1 MKNKTIFWVL
11 VLVLVLPVFVHATTN
26 AAVIF
31 LLIEP
36 SARASAMGEAY
47 VAQVDDGF
55 AGYWNPG
62 AMAFNRKTQFA
73 SMYSNWFGK
82 IFNDMYYFHA
92 AGNQYVDGVGNL
104 GVNFTYMTYGSQNKT
119 DENAETI
126 YSFESYDLSIATT
139 YASQI
144 TQNIG
149 LGTTFK
155 FIMSDLDPEA
165 TKGLGLS
172 YAFDIGYKQ
181 KHIFTVSNLVFGFNL
196 QNIGPDIVYLD
207 DSNADPLPM
216 NFRMGFSFT
225 PVNSQLSKLTINADM
240 NKVLANSDPLYKRF
254 FTAWVDDNIYA
265 DFDSFNDFINSTEIR
280 EIVWSLGV
288 EYDYLNLLSL
298 RGCYIL
304 DRAGEL
310 KGPSFGA
317 GFHYDLNKY
326 LVKIDYSFQP
336 AGGLQDYNQTLSV
349 GVDF

>member
-1 MKNKTIFWVL
+1 
-11 VLVLVLPVFVHATTN
+11 
-26 AAVIF
+26 
-31 LLIEP
+31 
-36 SARASAMGEAY
+36 
-47 VAQVDDGF
+47 
-55 AGYWNPG
+55 
-62 AMAFNRKTQFA
+62 
-73 SMYSNWFGK
+73 
-82 IFNDMYYFHA
+82 
-92 AGNQYVDGVGNL
+92 
-104 GVNFTYMTYGSQNKT
+104 
-119 DENAETI
+119 
-126 YSFESYDLSIATT
+126 LSIATT

-144 TQNIG
+144 TSNIG

-155 FIMSDLDPEA
+155 FILSDLDPEA

-181 KHIFTVSNLVFGFNL
+181 KNIFTVPNLAFGFNL

-216 NFRMGFSFT
+216 NFRMGFSFI

-240 NKVLANSDPLYKRF
+240 NKVLANRDPLYKRF
-254 FTAWVDDNIYA
+254 FTAWIDDNTYA
-265 DFDSFNDFINSTEIR
+265 DFDSFNNFINSTEIR
-280 EIVWSLGV
+280 EIVWSLGA

-298 RGCYIL
+298 RGGYIL
-304 DRAGEL
+304 DRAGEI

-317 GFHYDLNKY
+317 GFHYELNEY